1 MKKKDF
7 RLNYII
13 DDIAKNITPEEPA
26 VEDKN
31 DLYNIVGQLK
41 PHINYSVD
49 PKEEVADEVSSV
61 EANDAEEAKSIGQK
75 AVEATIDAASEETG
89 SNLWDTIIKGV

>member
-31 DLYNIVGQLK
+31 DLYNIGGQLK
-41 PHINYSVD
+41 PHINYSVE
-49 PKEEVADEVSSV
+49 PKEDVPSV
-61 EANDAEEAKSIGQK
+61 EANDAEKAKSIGQK

>member
-31 DLYNIVGQLK
+31 DLYNIGGLLK
-41 PHINYSVD
+41 PHIDYSVE
-49 PKEEVADEVSSV
+49 PKEEAADEVPSI
-61 EANDAEEAKSIGQK
+61 EDNAAEKAKSIGQK
-75 AVEATIDAASEETG
+75 AAEATIDAASEETG

>member
-1 MKKKDF
+1 MKKDNF

-31 DLYNIVGQLK
+31 DLYNIGGLLK
-41 PHINYSVD
+41 PHIDYSVE
-49 PKEEVADEVSSV
+49 PKEE
-61 EANDAEEAKSIGQK
+61 AESIEGDKGLGQK
-75 AVEATIDAASEETG
+75 AAEATIDAASEKTG
-89 SNLWDTIIKGV
+89 ASLWDTVIKGV

>member
-13 DDIAKNITPEEPA
+13 DDIAKNITPEEP
-26 VEDKN
+26 VIEDKN
-31 DLYNIVGQLK
+31 DLYNIGGQLK
-41 PHINYSVD
+41 PHINYSVES
-49 PKEEVADEVSSV
+49 KEEAADEVPSI
-61 EANDAEEAKSIGQK
+61 EDNTAEEAKSIGQK
-75 AVEATIDAASEETG
+75 AAEATIDAASEETG

>member
-13 DDIAKNITPEEPA
+13 DDIAKNITPEEP
-26 VEDKN
+26 VIEDKN
-31 DLYNIVGQLK
+31 DLYNIGGQLK
-41 PHINYSVD
+41 PHINYSVES
-49 PKEEVADEVSSV
+49 KEDEVPSI
-61 EANDAEEAKSIGQK
+61 EDNTAEKAKSLGQK
-75 AVEATIDAASEETG
+75 AAEATIDAASEETG